1 MLNPSTVTS
10 PVSTTLPG
18 VLDTMRAADPRL
30 VRLVFALT
38 FAFIVMSA
46 LALPLGC
53 TTAGHLVNSALDD
66 ATLLMFAM
74 LPVLYLSGRQRRS

>member
-1 MLNPSTVTS
+1 MLKTPTITPTTS
-10 PVSTTLPG
+10 ALLSRRLN
-18 VLDTMRAADPRL
+18 TMRAADPRL